1 MQLTGSRPSSPRT
14 TWATLRAFFWIF
26 DLAVLALFA
35 FFLALGAFG
44 LGDSTVLTALIAGLG
59 VLYVVHVI
67 LMRRR
72 DDGHREAALA
82 RDRERRGF

>member
-1 MQLTGSRPSSPRT
+1 MQLTGSRPSSRM
-14 TWATLRAFFWIF
+14 TWATVRAFFWVF

-67 LMRRR
+67 LMRRG
-72 DDGHREAALA
+72 DDGHREAKLA